1 MKVSEYVSLGHPDK
15 TADYISEYILDRL
28 IEQDSKTRYG
38 LEVQVKD
45 NYVTLGGEITTNAK
59 KLKYKK
65 WVKEAIEKIG
75 YTHEYAKKWG
85 KNNCLDAS
93 KVKVATHISKQSH
106 DIAIGV
112 DENKNQGWGDQGQF
126 WGYSSNV
133 PLFKNMGFGYYVA
146 KMLAQS
152 LYNEALHSNY
162 FGLDIKTQVTT
173 DDTDTIVRKI
183 VVAIPTLR
191 DKQVTETFVKEVICD
206 VQNVYVGEILGSD
219 DDVYRIDD
227 FENIELI
234 VNGTGAY
241 VTHSSI
247 GDCGT
252 TGRKLA
258 VDFYGGDCIIGGGC
272 VDGETEYIS
281 ENGWKKI
288 KDYNGGKI
296 GQISSQLKLE
306 FVNPENYIKT
316 FHENVYE
323 IKTDKTTNMVLS
335 DNHNVLY
342 ITSKGHLNKKRL
354 SDILYESSQTK
365 YGSHI
370 DIPVTFTYDFS
381 NGKKSKYNDIISR
394 IIIAHCADGTVL
406 KYGSKQFNCRIRI
419 KKDYKIERLRTLFSK
434 SNMNY
439 EERIYS
445 DGYTY
450 FYYYLENTSK
460 LLSEQFNNPD
470 YNTAKILSEE
480 VFWWDGSVKEKCF
493 RTKKEKDAD
502 FIQFILSS
510 VNGDF
515 YSKLKHKTN
524 DCYIIR
530 KVNKKTTTPFR
541 KNKTNSITK
550 LTPQDMYCF
559 TVPSGMLLLRRNG
572 YIFCTGNSPWT
583 KDSTKADLTLNMYA
597 RELAVAYGK
606 KYKKPVRVSIGCCI
620 GRSDLDITVYD
631 DANKRL
637 LSYSTKITPLELTNR
652 YNLQT
657 PIYAYMCKQGIIS
670 YMNELQEA
678 DERILANV

>member
-28 IEQDSKTRYG
+28 IEQDPKTRYG

-173 DDTDTIVRKI
+173 DDTDTFVRKI

-206 VQNVYVGEILGSD
+206 VQNAYVGEILGSD

-258 VDFYGGDCIIGGGC
+258 VDFYGGDCIIGGG
-272 VDGETEYIS
+272 
-281 ENGWKKI
+281 
-288 KDYNGGKI
+288 
-296 GQISSQLKLE
+296 
-306 FVNPENYIKT
+306 
-316 FHENVYE
+316 
-323 IKTDKTTNMVLS
+323 
-335 DNHNVLY
+335 
-342 ITSKGHLNKKRL
+342 
-354 SDILYESSQTK
+354 
-365 YGSHI
+365 
-370 DIPVTFTYDFS
+370 
-381 NGKKSKYNDIISR
+381 
-394 IIIAHCADGTVL
+394 
-406 KYGSKQFNCRIRI
+406 
-419 KKDYKIERLRTLFSK
+419 
-434 SNMNY
+434 
-439 EERIYS
+439 
-445 DGYTY
+445 
-450 FYYYLENTSK
+450 
-460 LLSEQFNNPD
+460 
-470 YNTAKILSEE
+470 
-480 VFWWDGSVKEKCF
+480 
-493 RTKKEKDAD
+493 
-502 FIQFILSS
+502 
-510 VNGDF
+510 
-515 YSKLKHKTN
+515 
-524 DCYIIR
+524 
-530 KVNKKTTTPFR
+530 
-541 KNKTNSITK
+541 
-550 LTPQDMYCF
+550 
-559 TVPSGMLLLRRNG
+559 
-572 YIFCTGNSPWT
+572 SPWT

-657 PIYAYMCKQGIIS
+657 PIYAYMCKQGIVS

-678 DERILANV
+678 NERILANV